1 MKRFCLPGLPY
12 SQCMI
17 WPSFRQKLSPAQY
30 PDNQK
35 NTPGAIHTN
44 QQDWLSP
51 HAMNFTGS

>member
-17 WPSFRQKLSPAQY
+17 WPSFPAKIITSAISGHS
-30 PDNQK
+30 K

-51 HAMNFTGS
+51 HAMNFTGA